1 MKPLQDILVIDFS
14 QYLSGP
20 AATLKLADLGAR
32 VIKIEQPNGGDPCR
46 DLLMSMV
53 SLNGTSSMFSAIN
66 RNKESVIADLKNE
79 GEKTRIMQLIRKA
92 DVLIQNFRPGV
103 AERLGI
109 DYERVK
115 AINPGIVYGT
125 ISGYGAEGPWAK
137 RPGQDLLVQAVSGVT
152 WLNGNSDKGPVP
164 LGIAVADLMAGGHLV
179 QGILAGLVQRGVS
192 GEGCKVSVNML
203 ESMLD
208 LQFEAITLFHND
220 GGQPV
225 QRTASNN
232 AQPFLGAPYGVYETA
247 NGYMALAMGSVTKLG
262 ELIGC
267 QTLTEYTDP
276 ASWFIERDLLKKA
289 LADHLKT
296 NTTEHW
302 LSILEPADFWCADV
316 MDWDRLFAHDGFKV
330 LEMIQQVTT
339 SDGFSYLTTRCPI
352 KFDGENLTSTIGF
365 PKIGEHTEKIYHEFL
380 S

>member
-20 AATLKLADLGAR
+20 AASLKLADMGAR

-46 DLLMSMV
+46 ELLMANV
-53 SLNGTSSMFSAIN
+53 RLNGTSSMFSAIN
-66 RNKESVIADLKNE
+66 RNKESVVADLKDEADNA
-79 GEKTRIMQLIRKA
+79 RILKLISKA

-103 AERLGI
+103 ADRLGI
-109 DYERVK
+109 DYENVK
-115 AINPGIVYGT
+115 KINPGIVYGT
-125 ISGYGAEGPWAK
+125 VSGYSVEGPWEK
-137 RPGQDLLVQAVSGVT
+137 RPGQDLLVQAISGVT
-152 WLNGNSDKGPVP
+152 WISGNANKGPVP
-164 LGIAVADLMAGGHLV
+164 LGIAVADLMAGAHLV
-179 QGILAGLVQRGVS
+179 QGILAGLVQKGIS

-208 LQFEAITLFHND
+208 LQFEAVTLFHND

-247 NGYMALAMGSVTKLG
+247 NGYMALAMGSVTRLG

-267 QTLTEYTDP
+267 QKLTEYPDA
-276 ASWFIERDLLKKA
+276 ASWFTERDVLKQA

-316 MDWDRLFAHDGFKV
+316 MDWDRLFEHDGFKV
-330 LEMIQQVTT
+330 IEMIQEVTM
-339 SDGFSYLTTRCPI
+339 SDGFKYETTRCPI
-352 KFDGENLTSTIGF
+352 KFDGENLTSPVGY
-365 PKIGEHTEKIYHEFL
+365 PKIGEHTEKIFQEFL
-380 S
+380 N

>member
-20 AATLKLADLGAR
+20 AATLKLADMGAR

-46 DLLMSMV
+46 DLLMSTV
-53 SLNGTSSMFSAIN
+53 RLNGTSSMFSAIN
-66 RNKESVIADLKNE
+66 RNKESVVANLKNE
-79 GEKTRIMQLIRKA
+79 EEKAAILQLIAKA

-109 DYERVK
+109 DYESIK

-125 ISGYGAEGPWAK
+125 ISGYSIEGPWEK

-152 WLNGNSDKGPVP
+152 WLSGNSDKGPVP
-164 LGIAVADLMAGGHLV
+164 LGIAVADLMAGAHLV
-179 QGILAGLVQRGVS
+179 QGVLAGLVQKGIS

-208 LQFEAITLFHND
+208 LQFEAVTLFHND

-276 ASWFIERDLLKKA
+276 ASWFTERDLLKKA

-316 MDWDRLFAHDGFKV
+316 MDWDRLVEHDGFKV
-330 LEMIQQVTT
+330 IEMLQEVTM
-339 SDGFSYLTTRCPI
+339 SDGFKYQTTRCPI
-352 KFDGENLTSTIGF
+352 RFDGQNLTSPVGF
-365 PKIGEHTEKIYHEFL
+365 PKMGEHTEKIYKEFL
-380 S
+380 N